1 MLNTSTRRPR
11 ALGELEQLLM
21 EFIWSRGPSTAEACR
36 EALVPVRP
44 LKDSTIRT
52 VLRRLEE
59 KGLLKHQVEGRTF
72 LYQATQPQRHF
83 AARAVQQIIDH
94 FCGGSVEQ
102 LLVGMVENKVLKQK
116 DLEQLARRVAQRRGE
131 KK

>member
-1 MLNTSTRRPR
+1 
-11 ALGELEQLLM
+11 M
-21 EFIWSRGPSTAEACR
+21 EFIWSRGSSTAEACR
-36 EALVPVRP
+36 EALLPVRP

-72 LYQATQPQRHF
+72 LYQATQARRHF
-83 AARAVQQIIDH
+83 AARAVQQIIDRL
-94 FCGGSVEQ
+94 CGGSVEQ